1 MLEKNINVIV
11 TLNCEYQQKVKTKT
25 CVYNNWL
32 EDDLNIQIGLKYK
45 FSYKKMFLG
54 TPQNEKQAR
63 NA

>member
-32 EDDLNIQIGLKYK
+32 VYELNIQIGLKYK
-45 FSYKKMFLG
+45 FSYKKCF
-54 TPQNEKQAR
+54 
-63 NA
+63 